1 MLLCDAD
8 ITSKNKQKVKRFLEN
23 FQMVRQRCKEVEESD
38 HLRSWQPPVSGEEIM
53 EMFDLAPSK
62 PVGILKN
69 ALKDAILDGIIPNTY
84 EDAYAYLVEKAKE
97 MDLKIKKS

>member
-1 MLLCDAD
+1 
-8 ITSKNKQKVKRFLEN
+8 
-23 FQMVRQRCKEVEESD
+23 MVRQRCKEVEESD
-38 HLRSWQPPVSGEEIM
+38 HLRSWQPPITGEEIM